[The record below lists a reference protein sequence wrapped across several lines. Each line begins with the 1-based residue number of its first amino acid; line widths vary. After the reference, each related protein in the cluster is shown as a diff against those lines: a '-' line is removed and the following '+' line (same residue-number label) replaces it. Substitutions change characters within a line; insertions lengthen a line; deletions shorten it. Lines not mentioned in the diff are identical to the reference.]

1 MTNDRTWK
9 LYRQVLLPDG
19 EVRIALDS
27 SKAQQTWGS
36 GYLFLK
42 HGKPTALAAIPDE
55 IWTPFATRLRR
66 ACRIK
71 TRSIGVLVVIVFV
84 GLGAWAM
91 INPGA
96 TVESGWTLLG
106 LLVGVPL
113 GFLILVLGIIAWWNH
128 NLQQII
134 ASFQD
139 DFLTHGYEVE
149 LDIDRY
155 SGCYQDLYYV
165 RFVEVAKQGTMEK
178 PVTKYGWVYG
188 RNDDENWTCDYEPS
202 VAPLEPQMD
211 SAAPRV

>member
-19 EVRIALDS
+19 EVRIALGS

-42 HGKPTALAAIPDE
+42 HGKRTALAAIPDE
-55 IWTPFATRLRR
+55 TWTPFATRLRR

-84 GLGAWAM
+84 GL
-91 INPGA
+91 
-96 TVESGWTLLG
+96 
-106 LLVGVPL
+106 LVGVPL
-113 GFLILVLGIIAWWNH
+113 GSLILVLGIIAWWNH

-139 DFLTHGYEVE
+139 DFLTQGYEVE
-149 LDIDRY
+149 LAIDRY

-165 RFVEVAKQGTMEK
+165 RFVELAKQGTMEQ

-188 RNDDENWTCDYEPS
+188 RNVDENWTCDYEPS

-211 SAAPRV
+211 PAAPRV